1 MKEKKQQL
9 ELDKEQWT
17 NLNLGKEYVKA
28 AYYYLAY
35 LTDMHSASCEM
46 PGWMNHKLES
56 KFPRE
61 ISTTTNA
68 DDISLMA
75 ESEEEL

>member
-35 LTDMHSASCEM
+35 LTDRHSASCEM

-56 KFPRE
+56 KLPRE

-75 ESEEEL
+75 KSEEEL

>member
-1 MKEKKQQL
+1 M
-9 ELDKEQWT
+9 
-17 NLNLGKEYVKA
+17 GKEYVKTV
-28 AYYYLAY
+28 YYYPAY

-46 PGWMNHKLES
+46 PDWMNQKLES
-56 KFPRE
+56 RFPGE
-61 ISTTTNA
+61 ISTTSNA